1 MTTLLVVVSVVL
13 ILILAVVFFLFRGV
27 GCFIYWFVGLIV
39 FAGILLGIGWLASH
53 RDRLPF
59 DPPASV
65 DSFLSFVSDP
75 IFFIV
80 DLVEGF
86 FRIF

>member
-13 ILILAVVFFLFRGV
+13 ILAVVFFLFRGV
-27 GCFIYWFVGLIV
+27 SGFIYWFIGLIV
-39 FAGILLGIGWLASH
+39 LAGILLGIGWLASH
-53 RDRLPF
+53 RDGLPF
-59 DPPASV
+59 DLPAPV

-75 IFFIV
+75 IFFII

>member
-13 ILILAVVFFLFRGV
+13 ILAVVFFLFRGV
-27 GCFIYWFVGLIV
+27 SGFIYWFIGLIV
-39 FAGILLGIGWLASH
+39 LAGILLGIGWLAS
-53 RDRLPF
+53 RREGLPF
-59 DPPASV
+59 DLPAPV

-75 IFFIV
+75 IFFII

>member
-13 ILILAVVFFLFRGV
+13 ILAVVFFLFRGV
-27 GCFIYWFVGLIV
+27 SGFIYWFIGLIV
-39 FAGILLGIGWLASH
+39 LAGILLGIGWLASH
-53 RDRLPF
+53 REGLPF
-59 DPPASV
+59 DLPAPV

-75 IFFIV
+75 IFFII

>member
-1 MTTLLVVVSVVL
+1 MV
-13 ILILAVVFFLFRGV
+13 LILAVVFFLFRGV
-27 GCFIYWFVGLIV
+27 SGFIYWFIGLIV
-39 FAGILLGIGWLASH
+39 LAGILLGIGWLAS
-53 RDRLPF
+53 RREGLPF
-59 DPPASV
+59 DLPAPV

-75 IFFIV
+75 IFFII

>member
-1 MTTLLVVVSVVL
+1 MTMLLVVVSVVL
-13 ILILAVVFFLFRGV
+13 ILVVVFFLFRGV

-75 IFFIV
+75 IFFII

>member
-1 MTTLLVVVSVVL
+1 MITLPLVASFSCPDCVGSPFPVPLGSVALSIGLLVL
-13 ILILAVVFFLFRGV
+13 
-27 GCFIYWFVGLIV
+27 
-39 FAGILLGIGWLASH
+39 
-53 RDRLPF
+53 
-59 DPPASV
+59 V

-75 IFFIV
+75 IFFII

>member
-13 ILILAVVFFLFRGV
+13 VLAVVFFLFRGV
-27 GCFIYWFVGLIV
+27 SGFIYWFIGLIV
-39 FAGILLGIGWLASH
+39 LAGILLGIGWLASH
-53 RDRLPF
+53 RDGLPF
-59 DPPASV
+59 DLPAPV

-75 IFFIV
+75 IFFII

>member
-1 MTTLLVVVSVVL
+1 MTTPLVVVSVV
-13 ILILAVVFFLFRGV
+13 LILAVVFFLFRQASG
-27 GCFIYWFVGLIV
+27 FIYWFVGLIV
-39 FAGILLGIGWLASH
+39 LVGILMGIGWLASH
-53 RDRLPF
+53 REGLPF
-59 DPPASV
+59 DLPVPV

-75 IFFIV
+75 IFFII

>member
-13 ILILAVVFFLFRGV
+13 ILAVFFFLFRGV
-27 GCFIYWFVGLIV
+27 SGFIYWFIGLIV
-39 FAGILLGIGWLASH
+39 LAGILMGIGWLASH
-53 RDRLPF
+53 RDRLPSNL
-59 DPPASV
+59 PVPV

-75 IFFIV
+75 IFFII

>member
-13 ILILAVVFFLFRGV
+13 ILAVVLFLFRRV
-27 GCFIYWFVGLIV
+27 GCLIYWLIGLLV
-39 FAGILLGIGWLASH
+39 FACIVMGIGWLASH
-53 RDRLPF
+53 RDQLPF
-59 DPPASV
+59 DLPVSV

-75 IFFIV
+75 IFFTV
-80 DLVEGF
+80 DFVESF

>member
-13 ILILAVVFFLFRGV
+13 ILAVVFFLFRQASG
-27 GCFIYWFVGLIV
+27 FIYWFVGLIV
-39 FAGILLGIGWLASH
+39 LVGILMGIGWLASY
-53 RDRLPF
+53 RDRLPSNL
-59 DPPASV
+59 PAPV

-75 IFFIV
+75 IFFII